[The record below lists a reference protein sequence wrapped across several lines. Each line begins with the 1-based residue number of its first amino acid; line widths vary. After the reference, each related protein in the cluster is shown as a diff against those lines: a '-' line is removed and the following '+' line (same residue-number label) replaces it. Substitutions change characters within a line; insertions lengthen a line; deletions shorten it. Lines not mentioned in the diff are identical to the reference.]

1 MPSGRSGAST
11 FILDNKAYVV
21 GGRLGLTDRTE
32 MWCYDPITDSWA
44 TKAPI
49 PVARRLAA
57 SFEIDGK
64 GYVACG
70 LTGSSTK
77 LNDLWQYDPDQ
88 DTWFQ
93 KAAFPGGARYGTYY
107 FALNGFGYLG
117 TGNTGSSDG
126 PMLSDA
132 WKYDPVANT
141 WSASIAIP
149 DLARFGTSSFT
160 VNGKGYVFGG
170 KESDLDFSP
179 NLWSFDPAVQQW
191 TLLAPFPGS
200 PRSSPLAFVYYD
212 YAVVGCGR
220 NDNENFF
227 DVWQY
232 KPSINGWIAAPSYPG
247 ESSLSGTSFSINNR
261 AFGGLGWRLDDN
273 TSRSDLWE
281 LVKPDNTGV
290 DDLNSAEDV
299 LSIFPE
305 PSSRSGPLTVRIGS
319 NDLVHAQ
326 LLDLHGCEVERWTFK
341 RETQLHL
348 SNLAPGVYVIRW
360 RTAGSTGSKRV
371 ILN

>member
-1 MPSGRSGAST
+1 MKHLKGLPGVVALIATLATTTSQSQSFTWEQRTNMPSGRWGAST

-117 TGNTGSSDG
+117 TGNTGS
-126 PMLSDA
+126 
-132 WKYDPVANT
+132 
-141 WSASIAIP
+141 
-149 DLARFGTSSFT
+149 FG
-160 VNGKGYVFGG
+160 
-170 KESDLDFSP
+170 
-179 NLWSFDPAVQQW
+179 
-191 TLLAPFPGS
+191 
-200 PRSSPLAFVYYD
+200 RSHAL
-212 YAVVGCGR
+212 GR
-220 NDNENFF
+220 M
-227 DVWQY
+227 
-232 KPSINGWIAAPSYPG
+232 
-247 ESSLSGTSFSINNR
+247 
-261 AFGGLGWRLDDN
+261 
-273 TSRSDLWE
+273 
-281 LVKPDNTGV
+281 
-290 DDLNSAEDV
+290 
-299 LSIFPE
+299 
-305 PSSRSGPLTVRIGS
+305 
-319 NDLVHAQ
+319 
-326 LLDLHGCEVERWTFK
+326 EV
-341 RETQLHL
+341 
-348 SNLAPGVYVIRW
+348 
-360 RTAGSTGSKRV
+360 
-371 ILN
+371 